1 VRVFLVVERQA
12 SFLEKVLPS
21 THVFKGSLRDCNC
34 HTDTVLGSLL
44 LNLCLCKRVVLRK
57 QGNKQP
63 TDDHAFNILGAER
76 GCEYKLLCLG
86 LERVREVFAMSLAS
100 FFVLGF
106 GLPLQIVKRIKY

>member
-1 VRVFLVVERQA
+1 MRVFLVVERQA

-63 TDDHAFNILGAER
+63 TDDHAFNILGAE
-76 GCEYKLLCLG
+76 KL
-86 LERVREVFAMSLAS
+86 
-100 FFVLGF
+100 
-106 GLPLQIVKRIKY
+106 